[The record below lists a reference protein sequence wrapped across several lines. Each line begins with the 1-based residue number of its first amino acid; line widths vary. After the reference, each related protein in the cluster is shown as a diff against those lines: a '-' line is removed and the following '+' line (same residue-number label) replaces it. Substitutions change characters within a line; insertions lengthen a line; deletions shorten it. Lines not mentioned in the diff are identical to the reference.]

1 MRVRWPE
8 AIKTD
13 KYKGWIP
20 MAFRSFL
27 AGSALA
33 LALAACSGG
42 SEDTAETGA
51 DTTAMTAPVDAAASD
66 AAATTEEGGTAA
78 TAEESPA
85 AEPSEAAKPTPTPTP
100 SATPTKAATAP
111 AAPPVV
117 AAVAPASFGR
127 CAICHTADKG
137 GEDKLGPNL
146 WGVYGKKAGQGSF
159 AFSDA
164 LKSSGLT
171 LDDATLNAWLENPR
185 ALVPGNRMSFPGLK
199 DPAKRQEIIDYLKK
213 QR

>member
-1 MRVRWPE
+1 MRWPK

-33 LALAACSGG
+33 LSLVACSGG
-42 SEDTAETGA
+42 GEDTADTGA
-51 DTTAMTAPVDAAASD
+51 DTTAMSAPADAAPDS
-66 AAATTEEGGTAA
+66 AAATQEGATDASAEATPTA
-78 TAEESPA
+78 
-85 AEPSEAAKPTPTPTP
+85 EAAKPTPTATP
-100 SATPTKAATAP
+100 SATPIKAAAAPASAPMAAVVAP
-111 AAPPVV
+111 AA
-117 AAVAPASFGR
+117 FGR

-164 LKSSGLT
+164 LRNSGLT

-199 DPAKRQEIIDYLKK
+199 DAAKRQEIIDYLKK